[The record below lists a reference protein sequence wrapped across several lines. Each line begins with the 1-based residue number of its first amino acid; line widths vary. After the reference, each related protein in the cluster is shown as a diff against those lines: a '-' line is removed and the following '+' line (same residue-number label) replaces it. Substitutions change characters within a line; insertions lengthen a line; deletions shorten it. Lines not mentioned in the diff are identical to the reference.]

1 MLGPYWVANITLAAV
16 NVAVVAG
23 LLYVYASNFG
33 HLKSKL
39 ALGLIIFSGV
49 LVAQNVAAVFMYWQL
64 AQKYTAIVAAP
75 ILLITVLETTGLLF
89 LFWTTWR

>member
-1 MLGPYWVANITLAAV
+1 MIGPFWVANITLAAV

-23 LLYVYASNFG
+23 LLYVYAGNFS

-39 ALGLIIFSGV
+39 AVGLIAFSGI
-49 LVAQNVAAVFMYWQL
+49 LVAQNIAAVFMYWKL
-64 AQKYTAIVAAP
+64 AQTYTAVVAAP

-89 LFWTTWR
+89 LFWATWR